1 MRLASQFMLC
11 QKESDSYSILVSSYA
26 HFAMPVHNYGLV
38 WTLLLLSVT
47 IGCGGGGSGAAAVS
61 GKITHKGKP
70 LAKANVSFTPVD
82 GASRAAAGLTD
93 ESGYYKLGTFS
104 TSDGALPGKYR
115 VAIIARGPDRPLKPG
130 EMGSGMPGET
140 MPGDALIPM
149 KYFAPDSSG
158 LTFEVKKGSNTADFD
173 LAD

>member
-1 MRLASQFMLC
+1 MP
-11 QKESDSYSILVSSYA
+11 EYSFRIAWS
-26 HFAMPVHNYGLV
+26 
-38 WTLLLLSVT
+38 LLLLCLT
-47 IGCGGGGSGAAAVS
+47 AGCGGGGSGTAAVS

-82 GASRAAAGLTD
+82 GESRAATGLTD

-115 VAIIARGPDRPLKPG
+115 VVIIARGPDRPPRPG
-130 EMGSGMPGET
+130 ETGSGMPGEM
-140 MPGDALIPM
+140 MPGEALIPM

-158 LTFEVKKGSNTADFD
+158 LTFEVKKGSNSADFD